1 MALFATRLA
10 LHTRPHKI
18 GPFHAVRLPLCLLPH
33 DESHIGKTRT
43 VRLDG
48 FLALGCIDKQGHHLT
63 YLVFILGDQLAKA
76 SQAFT
81 AAYRHRM
88 RM

>member
-1 MALFATRLA
+1 MALFAARLGW
-10 LHTRPHKI
+10 HTLPRKI
-18 GPFHAVRLPLCLLPH
+18 GPFHAVRLPRCLLPH

-48 FLALGCIDKQGHHLT
+48 FLALGCIDKQGHHFT
-63 YLVFILGDQLAKA
+63 YLACILGNQLAKA